1 MAFGTQEYQLESYKM
16 TNRIRE
22 TIKKCT
28 LFWLKNLKNTKL
40 MCVWWFI
47 LNYEICM
54 KFEVSQS
61 DTMQWSL
68 ICRSISWIYRYYL
81 CQIYNYNRRIHP
93 KINSIQE
100 WYQENLRRIHVYFYL
115 EFECNQLSQ
124 FILFLD
130 SSFTN
135 KSSVYVVYYEI
146 VSMSNIKLSVNL
158 PLYLLRCLLT
168 GKFIIDSLNL
178 LNFDACPPSRNCAL
192 SCHCH

>member
-1 MAFGTQEYQLESYKM
+1 MRFVWSSKFRSRILCSGAWFVEVLVGFTGTM
-16 TNRIRE
+16 PN
-22 TIKKCT
+22 
-28 LFWLKNLKNTKL
+28 
-40 MCVWWFI
+40 
-47 LNYEICM
+47 
-54 KFEVSQS
+54 
-61 DTMQWSL
+61 
-68 ICRSISWIYRYYL
+68 
-81 CQIYNYNRRIHP
+81 IYNYNRRIHP

-100 WYQENLRRIHVYFYL
+100 WYQENLRIHVYFYL

-135 KSSVYVVYYEI
+135 KSSVYVVYQEI

-158 PLYLLRCLLT
+158 PFYLLRCLLT

-178 LNFDACPPSRNCAL
+178 LNFDALSPPSRNCAL